1 VASSDF
7 EFSVYAAA
15 REYGCSSHWM
25 RTLLAEGRLAGAR
38 KVGREWRI
46 PAEAIELLR
55 THRRAGG
62 SLLTAE
68 QNIAPPFSSTA
79 EAPPQPDFCIAGG
92 KP

>member
-1 VASSDF
+1 VASSN
-7 EFSVYAAA
+7 FSVYAAA

-25 RTLLAEGRLAGAR
+25 RILLAEGRLAGAK

-55 THRRAGG
+55 TQRQAGG
-62 SLLTAE
+62 LLTAQ
-68 QNIAPPFSSTA
+68 QNIAAPFS
-79 EAPPQPDFCIAGG
+79 EAPPQPDFCVYSTTPIAGV